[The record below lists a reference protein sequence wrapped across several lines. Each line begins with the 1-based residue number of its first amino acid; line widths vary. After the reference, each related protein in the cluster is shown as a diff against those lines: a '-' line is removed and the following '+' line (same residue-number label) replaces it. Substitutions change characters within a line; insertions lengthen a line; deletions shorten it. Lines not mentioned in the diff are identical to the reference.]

1 MLILLSA
8 SKKKIGSFVTPST
21 PQPTVNVF
29 STDSSAFKY
38 GSYTMTVFPSFK
50 KDGGAF
56 VGGAGTDIVPSVLPF
71 YTSATAFKFS
81 TLVRKSAVVSYKD
94 ASAFYYTQNATKSF
108 NLGSESLGLMYPS
121 ASAGNSFQFTYEPFK
136 ILLSSVNT
144 TGNIFQLYNG
154 TSDRNSVTLY
164 SPYSTSTY
172 NQTLSIQ
179 PESF

>member
-8 SKKKIGSFVTPST
+8 SKKKLGSFVTPTTST
-21 PQPTVNVF
+21 TSVNVY

-38 GSYTMTVFPSFK
+38 GNYTLTVFPSFK

-56 VGGAGTDIVPSVLPF
+56 VGPSNDVSSIFLASTPA
-71 YTSATAFKFS
+71 SAFTFQSIAS
-81 TLVRKSAVVSYKD
+81 SSALVSYKD
-94 ASAFYYTQNATKSF
+94 AGALYYSGTFAKTFQVLPKASGLFIPSLWNNKSF
-108 NLGSESLGLMYPS
+108 NVSFLPTKMFLRSLQASGSFVSISNGQ
-121 ASAGNSFQFTYEPFK
+121 ND
-136 ILLSSVNT
+136 T
-144 TGNIFQLYNG
+144 TN
-154 TSDRNSVTLY
+154 VMY